1 MVTNVY
7 GVTKVGLLV
16 SKLALAW
23 YEAFTPAFKII
34 NTNTVKVTV
43 NILALMLTHCN
54 KPAFKHT
61 VLLNGGFPAV

>member
-16 SKLALAW
+16 SKLLLAW
-23 YEAFTPAFKII
+23 YEAFMPAFKII

-54 KPAFKHT
+54 
-61 VLLNGGFPAV
+61 